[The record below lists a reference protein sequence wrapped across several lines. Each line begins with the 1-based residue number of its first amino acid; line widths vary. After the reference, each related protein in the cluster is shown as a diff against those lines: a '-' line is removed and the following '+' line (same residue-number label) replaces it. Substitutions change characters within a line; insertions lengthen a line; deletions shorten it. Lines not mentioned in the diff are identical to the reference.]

1 VRALRYTV
9 ASLAAALLLAL
20 PAQALAGPDRARLEA
35 RLARGLE
42 KLVDTKG
49 GPPGVS
55 ALLRRGDKE
64 AFFTSGVADVDTG
77 ARFGPNKHMRIA
89 SVSKAFSGAVAL
101 SLVDQGRLSLDD
113 TIAARL
119 PTLPTAWGPVT
130 LRQVLNHTG
139 GVPNFTT
146 DPEFL
151 QFFGEHIRDTGI
163 TKQQLVD
170 FVRDR
175 PLEFTPGTSYHYSNT
190 DNIIIA
196 MMAEAATG
204 KSYEQL
210 LAELVFDPLRLKRT
224 RLPSGFKVPGP
235 LIRGY
240 DTLPEIE
247 DLTECCS
254 MAFVSASGG
263 IYSTPRQLTKFT
275 SGYVG
280 GELFGGPA
288 RAGQFKF
295 VPGGASE
302 PPGPGKN
309 SASLALF
316 RYQTKCGTVF
326 GHTGN
331 FPGYAQFTAATRNGK
346 RAVTVTVNRQLAP
359 DAPGRFAPEAFE
371 LLRRDYRLAVCA
383 LLG

>member
-9 ASLAAALLLAL
+9 ASIAAALLLAL

-35 RLARGLE
+35 RLERGLD

-64 AFFTSGVADVDTG
+64 AFLTSGVADVDTG

-101 SLVDQGRLSLDD
+101 SLVDRGLLSLDD

-119 PTLPTAWGPVT
+119 PSLPAAWGPVT
-130 LRQVLNHTG
+130 LRQALSRSG
-139 GVPNFTT
+139 GIPSYTT
-146 DPEFL
+146 EPEFL
-151 QFFGEHIRDTGI
+151 QFFAEHIRDSSI

-170 FVRDR
+170 FVRDE
-175 PLEFTPGTSYHYSNT
+175 PLEFAPGTSYHYSNT

-196 MMAEAATG
+196 MMAESATG

-210 LAELVFDPLRLKRT
+210 LAELVADPLELRRT
-224 RLPSGFKVPGP
+224 ELPKGFEVPAP

-240 DTLPEIE
+240 ETLPEIE
-247 DLTECCS
+247 DLTECCA

-263 IYSTPRQLTKFT
+263 IYSTPRQLTRFT
-275 SGYVG
+275 RGYVG
-280 GELFGGPA
+280 GELFAGPT
-288 RAGQFKF
+288 RAAQFEF

-309 SASLALF
+309 SAGLALF

-331 FPGYAQFTAATRNGK
+331 FPGYAQFTAATRSGK
-346 RAVTVTVNRQLAP
+346 RVVTVTVNRQLAP
-359 DAPGRFAPEAFE
+359 DAPGKFAPEAFE
-371 LLRRDYRLAVCA
+371 VLRKDYRLAVCA